1 MKIKCPKCQTVFR
14 QPEEVTKTI
23 RKYGSFYRISDRKKV
38 QRFYCKPCDNHFSV
52 ATLSKC
58 YLQKKRQLNHKVAR
72 QLVAG
77 TSQRECAR
85 ILKINNKTVARKFIF
100 MAGLAKIKLERLNR
114 KRHLVRELEV
124 DDLETFEHSKCKP
137 VSVTLAVEHKSRWI
151 VGYEVAQMPA
161 KGLLTK
167 IALRKYGPRED
178 KRAQAREMLFG
189 RIQKYITSGAIIK
202 SDQNP
207 HYIND
212 VGRFFPKSQH
222 LKYKGRRGAIVGQGE
237 LKKQGF
243 DPLFSLNHTCAMSRY
258 RLSRL
263 IRKTWN
269 TTKKIERLDLHF
281 ALMSLYH
288 NLHLKPPKTTH
299 FATG

>member
-1 MKIKCPKCQTVFR
+1 MKIKCPKCQTAFR
-14 QPEEVTKTI
+14 QTEYITKTI

-38 QRFYCKPCDNHFSV
+38 QRFYCSPCCLHFSV

-58 YLQKKRQLNHKVAR
+58 YLQKKRHINHKVAR

-85 ILKINNKTVARKFIF
+85 LLKINNKTVTRKFIF

-114 KRHLVRELEV
+114 KRPTVRELEF

-137 VSVTLAVEHKSRWI
+137 VSVALAVEHKSRWI

-161 KGLLTK
+161 KGLLAKT
-167 IALRKYGPRED
+167 ALRKYGKRED
-178 KRAQAREMLFG
+178 HRVQARNVLFN
-189 RIQKYITSGAIIK
+189 RIKKYITPGAIIK

-207 HYIND
+207 HYITEIA
-212 VGRFFPKSQH
+212 RFFPESRHLRYKS
-222 LKYKGRRGAIVGQGE
+222 RRGAVIGQGE

-243 DPLFSLNHTCAMSRY
+243 DPIFSLNHTFAMSRY
-258 RLSRL
+258 RMSRL
-263 IRKTWN
+263 IRRTWN
-269 TTKKIERLDLHF
+269 TTKKMERLDMHF
-281 ALMSLYH
+281 ALLSLYH